1 MYAGRKRYT
10 AVAAVTTAALVAVSG
25 CSSGKSSAA
34 APALAGTAAAACQAG
49 ATEGTVNYWVSY
61 DADTFKKEIAPFEAQ
76 NPKIKI
82 VQGVYHG
89 TDITPKVTAEAQTHH
104 APSAD
109 LIEADIPS
117 LSPLVSANLVQNIDW
132 TKYGLPSDQ
141 LSGGSGVQGIRT
153 YRIPGGIAY
162 NTKLVQPSQLPDTW
176 DGLINSQWAGKI
188 IYDPRGDYLENL
200 AVPWGTAKAQS
211 WLTNFI
217 KTDKPV
223 PVKGSTAS
231 LQQVASGQSLI
242 STSATVD
249 NVKQLAASGAP
260 LAIKYLDIVP
270 TLDYYAYVV
279 KGAAHPNAAAC
290 FMSWWAGPQGVA
302 QRVKLEN
309 KPNDTRPAGLP
320 AASQVS
326 SLTSAADAK
335 LATTFATALAA
346 TAS

>member
-1 MYAGRKRYT
+1 MLAGRKRYP
-10 AVAAVTTAALVAVSG
+10 AVAAVAAAALVAAAG
-25 CSSGKSSAA
+25 CSSSKSSSAA
-34 APALAGTAAAACQAG
+34 PTLASSVSAACTAG
-49 ATEGTVNYWVSY
+49 ASEGTVNYWVSY

-76 NPKIKI
+76 YPKIKI

-117 LSPLVSANLVQNIDW
+117 LAPLVTANLVQTVNW
-132 TKYGLPSDQ
+132 TQYGLPADQ

-176 DGLINSQWAGKI
+176 DGLVNSQWAGKI

-200 AVPWGTAKAQS
+200 AVPWGTAKAQT
-211 WLTNFI
+211 WLTGFL

-290 FMSWWAGPQGVA
+290 FMSWWAGQQGVA
-302 QRVKLEN
+302 QRVKYEN
-309 KPNDTRPAGLP
+309 KPNDTRPADLP
-320 AASQVS
+320 AASQVA
-326 SLTSAADAK
+326 SLTSEADAK
-335 LATTFATALAA
+335 LATTFATAIAGS
-346 TAS
+346 AS

>member
-1 MYAGRKRYT
+1 MHVGRKRYT
-10 AVAAVTTAALVAVSG
+10 AIAAVAVATLVSAVG
-25 CSSGKSSAA
+25 CSSSKGSSAS
-34 APALAGTAAAACQAG
+34 PKLASTVAAACQAG

-61 DADTFKKEIAPFEAQ
+61 DADTFKKEIAPFEQ
-76 NPKIKI
+76 QYPKIKI

-89 TDITPKVTAEAQTHH
+89 TDITPKVSAEAQARH

-117 LSPLVSANLVQNIDW
+117 LSPLVTANLVQNIDW
-132 TKYGLPSDQ
+132 TQYGLPSDQ

-162 NTKLVQPSQLPDTW
+162 NTKLVQASQLPDTW

-200 AVPWGTAKAQS
+200 AVPWGTAKAQT
-211 WLTNFI
+211 WLNGFI

-249 NVKQLAASGAP
+249 NVQQLSATGAP

-279 KGAAHPNAAAC
+279 KGAAHPNAAVC
-290 FMSWWAGPQGVA
+290 FMSWWAGQQGVA
-302 QRVKLEN
+302 QRVKYEN
-309 KPNDTRPAGLP
+309 KPNDTRPNGLP
-320 AASQVS
+320 ASSQVV
-326 SLTSAADAK
+326 SLTNSQSAQ